1 MPDNVTEN
9 LDAVFEVKSTDDF
22 LLEISKDASK
32 ELEIIPEIKVDVV
45 ETTDMTPTPPGEIV
59 ELTTATEEAEED
71 FKTSR
76 RNLQILVE
84 RGNTALSGIL
94 DLAGSMD
101 SPRAY
106 EVVATL
112 IKTLSDTN
120 AEMLSQHK
128 KIAELRGIDTGKGGM
143 GDISNI
149 ENAVFVGSTY
159 ELQKLIKG
167 KQKDASTTTDNSKS

>member
-9 LDAVFEVKSTDDF
+9 LDAVFEVKTSDDF
-22 LLEISKDASK
+22 LLEISEDASK
-32 ELEIIPEIKVDVV
+32 ELAIIPEVVV
-45 ETTDMTPTPPGEIV
+45 EESTDMTPTPPGELV

-76 RNLQILVE
+76 YNLQILVE
-84 RGNTALSGIL
+84 RGNVALDGIL

-120 AEMLSQHK
+120 EALLSQHK
-128 KIAELRGIDTGKGGM
+128 KIAELRGVDTGKGGI

-149 ENAVFVGSTY
+149 ENAVFVGSTH

-167 KQKDASTTTDNSKS
+167 KQDAGDSTGSS